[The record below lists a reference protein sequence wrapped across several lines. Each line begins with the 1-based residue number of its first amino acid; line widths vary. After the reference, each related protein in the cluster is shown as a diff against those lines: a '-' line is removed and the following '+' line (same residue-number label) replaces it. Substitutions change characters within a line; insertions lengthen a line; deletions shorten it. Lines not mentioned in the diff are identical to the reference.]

1 MVYIDSV
8 NVVIL
13 SRNWAK
19 RQTASLLLT
28 ASLMIAGCAGG
39 PSGLAGS
46 GTPASGAAPIAG
58 CPSSA
63 GRAVAPLSADQPRK
77 AEDLI
82 VVDCMFPGQTVRLGM
97 NTTWMT
103 PPRPMRTTAWH
114 CAVGGGQYVMYD
126 PANLNS
132 SVNVWERCASEGDE
146 VAQTYLGE
154 IYEKSANYPRAAEWY
169 RKAAAQGYA
178 RAQNNLGFLYEKGL
192 GVPKDSR
199 MALQWYRKAAGLPG
213 EMALPSG
220 TSAEVQLLQRQL
232 EATREGLAEA
242 QQQLVTTRLEL
253 DRLKRQT
260 LPPDEAAKQARL
272 RSDYEQQ
279 QKRVRELEGQV
290 AQLRGDLTTTQELS
304 AEAKS
309 LADNDF
315 GNYYALVIGINN
327 YRPPL
332 ASLQTSINDV
342 ERVAEVLAK
351 KYRFKKIEKLINAT
365 HEQIIDTLHQFKRDL
380 RENDNLLIYYAGH
393 GKLSYDQGHW
403 LAADADSESP
413 ANWISTYTITSM
425 VDAEQMQ
432 AKHVLIVADSC
443 YSGTLTRGE
452 LEITEQ
458 ERAEWQ
464 KIRRQKPSRT
474 AITSGGVE
482 PVLDTGSDGHSV
494 FAKAFIDF
502 LERNDAIVEAKGIY
516 DRIAPI
522 VSEKAMRR
530 GVRQTPEYG
539 RLTAAGDENGEFFFV
554 PVSRVA
560 LANGYQV
567 VR

>member
-1 MVYIDSV
+1 MLYIDSV
-8 NVVIL
+8 SVVIVGC
-13 SRNWAK
+13 NWAK
-19 RQTASLLLT
+19 RPTALLLLT
-28 ASLMIAGCAGG
+28 ASLMVFAGCAGG
-39 PSGLAGS
+39 LSG
-46 GTPASGAAPIAG
+46 GTPASGAGAIAG

-63 GRAVAPLSADQPRK
+63 GMAVAPLSADQPRK

-82 VVDCMFPGQTVRLGM
+82 VVDCMLPGQMVRLGM
-97 NTTWMT
+97 NTTWVT
-103 PPRPMRTTAWH
+103 PPRPTRTTAWH
-114 CAVGGGQYVMYD
+114 CAVGGGQYVIYD

-132 SVNVWERCASEGDE
+132 AVNVWERCASEGDKI
-146 VAQTYLGE
+146 AQTYLGE
-154 IYEKSANYPRAAEWY
+154 IYEKSANYPRAAAWY

-192 GVPKDSR
+192 GAPKDSR

-213 EMALPSG
+213 ELALASG
-220 TSAEVQLLQRQL
+220 TSAEVQSLQRQL
-232 EATREGLAEA
+232 EATRERIVETQRQLAA
-242 QQQLVTTRLEL
+242 TRSEL

-260 LPPDEAAKQARL
+260 LPPDEEAKQARL

-279 QKRVRELEGQV
+279 QRRVRELEGQV
-290 AQLRGDLTTTQELS
+290 VQLRGDLATTQRS
-304 AEAKS
+304 AEAGS
-309 LADNDF
+309 LADDDF

-351 KYRFKKIEKLINAT
+351 RYRFKKIEKLTNAT
-365 HEQIIDTLHQFKRDL
+365 HEQIIDTLHQFKKDL

-403 LAADADSESP
+403 LAADADSDSP

-464 KIRRQKPSRT
+464 KIRREKPSRT

-502 LERNDAIVEAKGIY
+502 LERNDAIVEAKGVY

-522 VSEKAMRR
+522 VSDKARKH
-530 GVRQTPEYG
+530 GVKQAPEYG

-560 LANGYQV
+560 LVNGYELVQ
-567 VR
+567 